1 MPKGSIV
8 IWCKNKLLVK
18 MLPYMGN
25 LNDLKNIYSKVGAR
39 WDVLFDIL
47 IL

>member
-8 IWCKNKLLVK
+8 IWCKNKLIVK
-18 MLPYMGN
+18 MLPNMGN
-25 LNDLKNIYSKVGAR
+25 LNYLKNIYSKVGAR

>member
-1 MPKGSIV
+1 MTKESIV
-8 IWCKNKLLVK
+8 IWCKNKLIVK
-18 MLPYMGN
+18 MLPYMCN

-47 IL
+47 ML